1 MPDNVNYAP
10 SGSTLIASDDVGG
23 VQYQRVYKI

>member
-23 VQYQRVYKI
+23 VQYQ